1 MGYNDLLDLF
11 KQVARYRAMLE
22 QLAKKRYSLIEVLK
36 YLIENSDLVNLEF
49 ASLYEK
55 VKLFLEA
62 RGYNI
67 LSKTITETKF
77 NFLFRQMQDLK
88 S

>member
-22 QLAKKRYSLIEVLK
+22 QLAKRYSLIEVLK

-49 ASLYEK
+49 C
-55 VKLFLEA
+55 F
-62 RGYNI
+62 I
-67 LSKTITETKF
+67 I
-77 NFLFRQMQDLK
+77 
-88 S
+88 